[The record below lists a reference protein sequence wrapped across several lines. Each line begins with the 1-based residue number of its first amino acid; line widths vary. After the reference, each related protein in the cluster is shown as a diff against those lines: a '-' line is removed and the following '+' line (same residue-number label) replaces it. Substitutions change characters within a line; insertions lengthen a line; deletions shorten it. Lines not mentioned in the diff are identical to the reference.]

1 MKTIKYLKDDYL
13 QLDNKIYKPYSICD
27 LAETKFGEQDQDG
40 YSLNEWF
47 NHKGYTYIF
56 EKQ

>member
-1 MKTIKYLKDDYL
+1 MIPTVGF
-13 QLDNKIYKPYSICD
+13 YKPYSICD

-40 YSLNEWF
+40 YSHITEWF

-56 EKQ
+56 DKTIKNEK